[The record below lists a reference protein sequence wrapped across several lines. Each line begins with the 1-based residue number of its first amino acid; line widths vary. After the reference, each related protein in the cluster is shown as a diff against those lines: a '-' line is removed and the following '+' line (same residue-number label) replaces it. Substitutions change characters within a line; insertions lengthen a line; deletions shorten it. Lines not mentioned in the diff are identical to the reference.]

1 MSVEFRVHGAVAFVT
16 LSRPEV
22 LNAIDH
28 AMLDGIERGVR
39 EASNE
44 KNIKV
49 LVFAGAGE
57 RAFCAGADLALV
69 KALSGEAKRRYIER
83 AYAVL
88 ETVAAAPLP
97 TIAALHGFVLGGGL
111 ELALACDIRIA
122 DAQSTFGL
130 PEVAL
135 GSVPS
140 FGAVQRL
147 PRVIGHAK
155 ASELMFTAR
164 RFNGEEALRIGLIN
178 RLTARG
184 ESLAVAGEMAREIAA
199 NSREGLRYAKVALS
213 TTLAPQ
219 MAGAFHG
226 LLSDTM
232 HSSPEYGENIRRFSK
247 SN

>member
-1 MSVEFRVHGAVAFVT
+1 MISVEETMSVEFRVHDAVAFLT

-28 AMLDGIERGVR
+28 AVLDGIERGVR
-39 EASNE
+39 EASSDRNV
-44 KNIKV
+44 KV
-49 LVFAGAGE
+49 LVFSGAGE

-111 ELALACDIRIA
+111 ELALACDIRVA
-122 DAQSTFGL
+122 DAPSTFGL
-130 PEVAL
+130 PEIAL

-147 PRVIGHAK
+147 PRVIGHA
-155 ASELMFTAR
+155 S
-164 RFNGEEALRIGLIN
+164 
-178 RLTARG
+178 
-184 ESLAVAGEMAREIAA
+184 
-199 NSREGLRYAKVALS
+199 
-213 TTLAPQ
+213 
-219 MAGAFHG
+219 
-226 LLSDTM
+226 
-232 HSSPEYGENIRRFSK
+232 
-247 SN
+247 